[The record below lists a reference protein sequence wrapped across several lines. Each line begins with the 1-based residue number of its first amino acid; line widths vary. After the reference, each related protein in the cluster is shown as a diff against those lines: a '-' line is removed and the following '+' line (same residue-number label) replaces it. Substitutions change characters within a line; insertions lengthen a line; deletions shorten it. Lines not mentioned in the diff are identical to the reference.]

1 MQDYLKC
8 FGKFLQFT
16 GHLCLDES
24 GNLNITYSVSKV
36 AVKSGFSVDG
46 GGGVPITLGSV
57 EVMVGGCPSSAG
69 KWAPPSMEAFLSDP
83 AGGGGVAMISHP
95 RSSANFVGLST
106 LLN

>member
-8 FGKFLQFT
+8 FGKFLQYT
-16 GHLCLDES
+16 GHLCLAES
-24 GNLNITYSVSKV
+24 GHSNIAYSVSKV
-36 AVKSGFSVDG
+36 AVKSGFSVDW

-57 EVMVGGCPSSAG
+57 EVVGCPSSAG
-69 KWAPPSMEAFLSDP
+69 KWAPPTVEAFLSDP